1 MTQEQMAKRVTG
13 IVVAATLFLVMLFAV
28 LVYQWITIGVKQDR
42 INKAEAESAALAN
55 DVGEAQEDLDEIMN
69 DPVWKYDQF
78 IKYEN
83 QN

>member
-13 IVVAATLFLVMLFAV
+13 IVVAATLFLVVLFSV
-28 LVYQWITIGVKQDR
+28 LVYQWIKIGVNQSR
-42 INKAEAESAALAN
+42 INKAEAEYSALMDETN
-55 DVGEAQEDLDEIMN
+55 EAKEDLDEIMN

-83 QN
+83 QD